1 MEEHDGHKTPY
12 CKGSLPLFGNGDSIR
27 TWSDL
32 WIPDLPSITPT
43 PKVDAN
49 LDFALVVSQLF
60 TPNRS
65 SWDISKLRLLFEE
78 HVVDLIQKILIPS
91 CHMEDSWSWIATNF
105 ELFSVKSAY

>member
-1 MEEHDGHKTPY
+1 MMGIKHLIIKAA
-12 CKGSLPLFGNGDSIR
+12 CLLVGNGDSIR